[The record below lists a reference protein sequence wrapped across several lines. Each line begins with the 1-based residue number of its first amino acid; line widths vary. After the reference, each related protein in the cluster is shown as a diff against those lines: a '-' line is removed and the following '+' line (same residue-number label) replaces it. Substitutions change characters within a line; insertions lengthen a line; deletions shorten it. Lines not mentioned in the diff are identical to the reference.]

1 MKPID
6 ALHLPQVDAT
16 LRFQAGLAAKRSQAA
31 EPKTGP
37 VITLSREFG
46 CEGNA
51 TALALQDLLES
62 EGHHWIVYSRGL
74 HEQLASERDPLNE
87 LRDMLDDHG
96 RDAIEEL
103 VDHLFADKPTDYIR
117 FKTLAQNIQVLGALG
132 NAIIL
137 GSAGALLMRNLPK
150 AFHVRIIGSEG
161 FRTRRIAGSYGI
173 SPDEAREEI
182 RRQNENRVAFV
193 QKFMHGDIRD
203 PHHYD
208 LILKNDRFS
217 ADEMAQVIVDAMKM
231 KGLL

>member
-16 LRFQAGLAAKRSQAA
+16 LRFQASLNTSRSQAA
-31 EPKTGP
+31 PVKTGP
-37 VITLSREFG
+37 VITISREFG

-51 TALALQDLLES
+51 TALALQDRLGS
-62 EGHHWIVYSRGL
+62 EPHHWIVYSRDL
-74 HEQLASERDPLNE
+74 HEKLASEHDPVQE
-87 LRDMLDDHG
+87 LRDLLDDRG
-96 RDAIEEL
+96 RDAIEEF

-117 FKTLAQNIQVLGALG
+117 FKTLAQNIQVLGKLG
-132 NAIIL
+132 HAIIL
-137 GSAGALLMRNLPK
+137 GSAGALLMHDAPN

-161 FRTRRIAGSYGI
+161 FRTERITTRYGI
-173 SPDEAREEI
+173 TEAEAREEI
-182 RRQNENRVAFV
+182 QRQNENRVAFV

-208 LILKNDRFS
+208 LVLRNDRFS
-217 ADEMAQVIVDAMKM
+217 AEEMARMIVDSMTM